1 MKYARPLNKN
11 KLVKSPIKGNFE
23 VNMKEKDFTS
33 INDHKNSLLLK

>member
-23 VNMKEKDFTS
+23 VNMKEKV
-33 INDHKNSLLLK
+33 KPLLYF